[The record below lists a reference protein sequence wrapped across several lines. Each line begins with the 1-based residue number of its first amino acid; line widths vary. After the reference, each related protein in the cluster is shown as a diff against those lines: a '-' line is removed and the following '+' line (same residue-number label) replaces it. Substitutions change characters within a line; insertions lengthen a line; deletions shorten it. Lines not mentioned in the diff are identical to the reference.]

1 MIMDS
6 SREYLNN
13 ERKFDS
19 EMFYEWWRQYVVKF
33 FRLKKIMTV
42 FKGKKFR
49 QISMPAVAV
58 ISDEQVIIVITKY
71 KASVDGFLLNI
82 FKF

>member
-1 MIMDS
+1 MDS

-49 QISMPAVAV
+49 LISMPAVAV
-58 ISDEQVIIVITKY
+58 TSNEQVIIVITKY
-71 KASVDGFLLNI
+71 KAFVDGFLLNI